1 MSGLPNCVARV
12 LGSSAR
18 IGRDAESGPET
29 VSTGSPGPPS
39 PYPAKPDG
47 GMKP

>member
-1 MSGLPNCVARV
+1 MGGLPYCVSSKV
-12 LGSSAR
+12 SSAR

-29 VSTGSPGPPS
+29 VSTGSPGPLS
-39 PYPAKPDG
+39 PHPAKPDG